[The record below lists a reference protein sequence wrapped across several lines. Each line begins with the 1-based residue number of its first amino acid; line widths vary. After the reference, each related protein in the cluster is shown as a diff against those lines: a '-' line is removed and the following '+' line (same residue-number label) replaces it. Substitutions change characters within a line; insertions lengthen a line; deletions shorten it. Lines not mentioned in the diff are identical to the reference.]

1 MEPLIGALS
10 GLAVAITALGG
21 VLWRLQHNNHTNG
34 QHQTVELQL
43 LRDIKALLE
52 TDIQDRQGMRRD
64 LTESLAYLRGRLQ

>member
-43 LRDIKALLE
+43 LQDIKKLLE
-52 TDIQDRQGMRRD
+52 IDMQDRQGMRREIID
-64 LTESLAYLRGRLQ
+64 NLAYLRGRLQ